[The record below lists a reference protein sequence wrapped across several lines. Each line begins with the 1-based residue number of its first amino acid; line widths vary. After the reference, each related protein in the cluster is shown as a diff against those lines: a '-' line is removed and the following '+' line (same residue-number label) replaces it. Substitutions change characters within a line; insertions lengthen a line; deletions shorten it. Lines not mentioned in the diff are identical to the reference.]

1 MDGARVG
8 TWRPHGPWGP
18 IMAQFTSPGPKY
30 SVQGTTGDYC
40 PEKPNRHVLMCPP
53 VQSMSFRHR
62 GIKTDLPPG
71 PGTYTLP
78 RVLGPSTVHTAA
90 SPCDSMRWKSQQNH
104 YSADL
109 ATVTVNQVRFSKA
122 SAQPLPSST
131 KELKVHCIIQ
141 GGEQRHST
149 VLAQVLVTEGFH
161 W

>member
-40 PEKPNRHVLMCPP
+40 PEKPNRHVLKCPP
-53 VQSMSFRHR
+53 VKSMSFRHR

-71 PGTYTLP
+71 AGTYMLP

-90 SPCDSMRWKSQQNH
+90 SPCNSMRWKSQQNH

-109 ATVTVNQVRFSKA
+109 ATVSSA
-122 SAQPLPSST
+122 SPPFCNSS
-131 KELKVHCIIQ
+131 
-141 GGEQRHST
+141 
-149 VLAQVLVTEGFH
+149 
-161 W
+161 